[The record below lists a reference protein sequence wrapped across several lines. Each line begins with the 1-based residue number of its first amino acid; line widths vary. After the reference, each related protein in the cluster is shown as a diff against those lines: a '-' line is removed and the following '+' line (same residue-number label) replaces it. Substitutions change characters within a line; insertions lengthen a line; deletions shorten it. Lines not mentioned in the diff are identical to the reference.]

1 MLVTPL
7 SDVVRHRLEQCAA
20 LPSETAR
27 RVCQIRSGTI
37 ELFPELVTP
46 HDVITEEPPCPGCGA
61 LQPTGGVLSL
71 VEEVCALRP
80 AADTA
85 IDQCHVD
92 PASLA
97 RRVLAMCTS
106 RPMARTRVAFVGDD
120 DLASVALLRLAPP
133 EKLLLLDID
142 ERIIALVRHEATQ
155 RGLNDRVSIE
165 RSDLSARDDVEH
177 ITARY
182 GEAFDVVVTDPPYAE
197 DGMARFVEVAMVMA
211 AYAAEVHI
219 AVPVLLAEAWTDEL
233 LYSVQ
238 SRLLTSGFLIDRI
251 VPGAFTYE
259 TSDVVSSL
267 VIARRLPGG
276 GPTRGAPRPEG
287 TSRFY
292 TTRVVPEQVPLFSH
306 FTETE
311 CQP

>member
-27 RVCQIRSGTI
+27 RVCQVRSGTI
-37 ELFPELVTP
+37 ALFPELVTP
-46 HDVITEEPPCPGCGA
+46 HHVLRGEPPCSGCGA
-61 LQPTGGVLSL
+61 PQPTGGVFSL

-85 IDQCHVD
+85 IDQCHVN
-92 PASLA
+92 PVSLA
-97 RRVLAMCTS
+97 RRLLAMCTS
-106 RPMARTRVAFVGDD
+106 RPMAQTRVAFVGDD

-142 ERIIALVRHEATQ
+142 ERIIALVRHEADQ
-155 RGLNDRVSIE
+155 HGLKDRVSIE
-165 RSDLSARDDVEH
+165 RSDLSARDDFEH

-182 GEAFDVVVTDPPYAE
+182 GETFDVVVTDPPYAE
-197 DGMARFVEVAMVMA
+197 DGMARFVEMAMVLT
-211 AYAAEVHI
+211 AYTAEVHI
-219 AVPVLLAEAWTDEL
+219 AVPALLAEAWTDEL
-233 LYSVQ
+233 LHSVQ

-276 GPTRGAPRPEG
+276 PTRCAPRPEG

-292 TTRVVPEQVPLFSH
+292 TTRVVPEQVPLFSS

-311 CQP
+311 RKP

>member
-61 LQPTGGVLSL
+61 PQPTGGVLSL

-142 ERIIALVRHEATQ
+142 ERIIALVRHEANQ

-177 ITARY
+177 ITAQ
-182 GEAFDVVVTDPPYAE
+182 T
-197 DGMARFVEVAMVMA
+197 
-211 AYAAEVHI
+211 
-219 AVPVLLAEAWTDEL
+219 
-233 LYSVQ
+233 
-238 SRLLTSGFLIDRI
+238 
-251 VPGAFTYE
+251 
-259 TSDVVSSL
+259 
-267 VIARRLPGG
+267 
-276 GPTRGAPRPEG
+276 
-287 TSRFY
+287 
-292 TTRVVPEQVPLFSH
+292 FS
-306 FTETE
+306 
-311 CQP
+311 PWADLG